1 MDLSSCRAIGM
12 DEGEIP
18 WTAAHSYGL
27 RHDLCNS
34 DFWDMWTIVKELDMV
49 YLAHKRKI
57 ANKGNNG
64 S

>member
-1 MDLSSCRAIGM
+1 M